1 VRTRARALE
10 KERHKG
16 ILSFSN
22 ARKRNSEAKGIDL
35 ARTLLSFCLEFLLP
49 LFLQRALLLANGE
62 QEGKRKQKSASE

>member
-35 ARTLLSFCLEFLLP
+35 ARTLLSFCLEFLFASLSP
-49 LFLQRALLLANGE
+49 TRSPFGKWRAR
-62 QEGKRKQKSASE
+62 GKEKAKERK